1 MPRVD
6 SKKPGKSLKST
17 PMTVEERSL
26 GEDVDVQKVGNNLGV
41 PVLVI
46 GQVAGHR
53 RAGPGPFI
61 LQ

>member
-1 MPRVD
+1 
-6 SKKPGKSLKST
+6 
-17 PMTVEERSL
+17 MTVEERSL

-53 RAGPGPFI
+53 RVGQEPFI

>member
-1 MPRVD
+1 
-6 SKKPGKSLKST
+6 
-17 PMTVEERSL
+17 MTVEERSL

-46 GQVAGHR
+46 GQLAGHGR
-53 RAGPGPFI
+53 VGQGPLI

>member
-1 MPRVD
+1 
-6 SKKPGKSLKST
+6 
-17 PMTVEERSL
+17 MTVEERSL

-53 RAGPGPFI
+53 RVGQGLSFFNDLRIHAFAPIPI
-61 LQ
+61 D